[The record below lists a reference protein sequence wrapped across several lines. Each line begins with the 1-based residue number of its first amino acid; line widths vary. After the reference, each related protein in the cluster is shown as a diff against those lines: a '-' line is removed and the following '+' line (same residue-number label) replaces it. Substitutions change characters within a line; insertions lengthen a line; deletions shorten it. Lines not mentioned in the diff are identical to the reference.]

1 MKAII
6 LTIMTISLVSC
17 ASPKPKRPKTYSQ
30 RMDACISKYLDKGI
44 ESAGAVKVCETIL
57 KRRK

>member
-6 LTIMTISLVSC
+6 LTVMTLSLVSC
-17 ASPKPKRPKTYSQ
+17 ASPKPRPKTYSQ

-44 ESAGAVKVCETIL
+44 ESDGAVKVCQTIL